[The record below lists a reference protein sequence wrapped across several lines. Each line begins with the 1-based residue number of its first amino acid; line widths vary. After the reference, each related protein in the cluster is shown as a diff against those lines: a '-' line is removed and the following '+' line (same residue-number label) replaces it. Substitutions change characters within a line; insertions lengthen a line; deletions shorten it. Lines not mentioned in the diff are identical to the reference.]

1 MKNTLPDASVV
12 RTPRGA
18 VKIGGKALQGWVE
31 FDTSENEFA
40 QPDSFSVLLAM
51 ADLPDDM
58 NAAFFAKAEKLEIEL
73 YAGFPADPESYTDA
87 DLDLIFSGK
96 VDDVGLN
103 WTNRSISLTG
113 RDLTAKLMEQKS
125 PEKYPNLTASAI
137 AEKIAAAAG
146 LTPKVTKTTEKVGKY
161 YQIDNVDQKTD
172 QTDWDLL
179 TWLAREEG
187 FMVFVRGK
195 ELHFREKPEATQD
208 PYVIEFKAASDGV
221 GYDDASVTDIRCGRS
236 LTAAGGI
243 RVEVMS
249 WSPKTKKRIKKTAT
263 RQGGAGS
270 EPQVYRYT
278 IANLTADQAEARA
291 KQILTE
297 LSRHAMTLDIT
308 GPADNVLRIDD
319 VIELRGT
326 GSDCDQVYYPQS
338 IDRSLRFDGGY
349 DWNVRAKNQ
358 SPESEG
364 A

>member
-1 MKNTLPDASVV
+1 MKNTLPDKPVV
-12 RTPRGA
+12 RSPRGA
-18 VKIGGKALQGWVE
+18 VKIGGKALEGWVE

-40 QPDSFSVLLAM
+40 QPDSFSVLLSIS
-51 ADLPDDM
+51 LLSGDM
-58 NAAFFAKAEKLEIEL
+58 DAAFFAKAEKLEVEL

-96 VDDVGLN
+96 VDDIGLN

-146 LTPKVTKTTEKVGKY
+146 LTPKVTATTEKVGKY

-195 ELHFREKPEATQD
+195 ELHFREKPDAGQD
-208 PYVIEFKAASDGV
+208 PYVVDFTVASGEV
-221 GYDDASVTDIRCGRS
+221 GHDKSSATDVRCGRS

-243 RVEVMS
+243 KVEVMS
-249 WSPKTKKRIKKTAT
+249 WSPKTKKKIKKTAT
-263 RQGGAGS
+263 RAGGAGS
-270 EPQVYRYT
+270 DPQVYRYT

-291 KQILTE
+291 KQILAE

-319 VIELRGT
+319 VIQLRGT
-326 GSDCDQVYYPQS
+326 GTDCDQIYYPQS
-338 IDRSLRFDGGY
+338 IDRSMGFEGGY
-349 DWNVRAKNQ
+349 NWHVTAKNQ

-364 A
+364 T